1 MVLNAVKGNIYPG
14 FGKIDV
20 MTVITGDIAKA
31 RGGRFP
37 KTNYLAVNPTPP
49 KSQAWVMRR
58 KLCQQ
63 EQPSQTQPVSLLLT
77 S

>member
-1 MVLNAVKGNIYPG
+1 MVLNAVKGNIFPG

-37 KTNYLAVNPTPP
+37 KTNYLAVNPIPP
-49 KSQAWVMRR
+49 NHRHG
-58 KLCQQ
+58 L
-63 EQPSQTQPVSLLLT
+63 
-77 S
+77 